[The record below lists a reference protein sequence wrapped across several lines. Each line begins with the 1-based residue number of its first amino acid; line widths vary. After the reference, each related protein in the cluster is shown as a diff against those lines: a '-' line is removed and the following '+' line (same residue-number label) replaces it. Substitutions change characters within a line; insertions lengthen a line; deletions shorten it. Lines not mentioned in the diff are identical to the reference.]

1 MIVGVHLRSPHPLRY
16 LKATY
21 TLHKM
26 ADVMMIRRLL
36 SLFLTLTLFGAVV
49 VACFAAIII
58 RMVQR

>member
-1 MIVGVHLRSPHPLRY
+1 